1 MARGDIILV
10 ALPFSDKH
18 EETGNRPA
26 IAIQA
31 EVVASPMLM
40 IIPLTSSFI

>member
-18 EETGNRPA
+18 EETGDRH
-26 IAIQA
+26 I
-31 EVVASPMLM
+31 EVNIYMLK
-40 IIPLTSSFI
+40 